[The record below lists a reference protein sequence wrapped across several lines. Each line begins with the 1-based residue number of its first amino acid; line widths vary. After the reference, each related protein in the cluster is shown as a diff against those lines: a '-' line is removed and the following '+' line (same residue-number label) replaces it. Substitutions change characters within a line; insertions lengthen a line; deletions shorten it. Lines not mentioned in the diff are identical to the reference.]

1 MNFLL
6 NKYGNTGKFIKIG
19 LVNMGSFLSN
29 AFKAASKAVEFV
41 VNEANDYAIRNEGKF
56 RETLEANRGNM
67 SREEYEE
74 KLNNINTVMARAKSN
89 LDENKQDVSV
99 QELIS
104 MFRQKSQDWTES
116 DFKDRIEE
124 FESRHMM
131 EHTTAIRFLYKEYLH
146 NKDNPKDNYSSEKPK
161 DEVADFGMTE
171 EEKLHEQVVA
181 GLIENDKL
189 VWKKVDGS
197 YFCIMQ
203 NPYRKF
209 TLGDEGNPVLTID
222 TDDYKGAI
230 SGKPAKE
237 LWDHL
242 QAQFDKS
249 NLDGL
254 RNLANSLKK

>member
-1 MNFLL
+1 
-6 NKYGNTGKFIKIG
+6 
-19 LVNMGSFLSN
+19 MGSFLSN

-56 RETLEANRGNM
+56 REALEANRGNM

-74 KLNNINTVMARAKSN
+74 KLNSINSAMAWAKSN

-104 MFRQKSQDWTES
+104 MFRKKSRDWTES
-116 DFKDRIEE
+116 DFKDCIEE
-124 FESRHMM
+124 YESRHMM

-146 NKDNPKDNYSSEKPK
+146 KRDIKDNNSSEKPK
-161 DEVADFGMTE
+161 DEVTDFSMTE

-203 NPYRKF
+203 DPYRKF
-209 TLGDEGNPVLTID
+209 ALGDEGNPVLTID
-222 TDDYKGAI
+222 TDEYKGTI
-230 SGKPAKE
+230 CGKPAKE
-237 LWDHL
+237 LWNHL
-242 QAQFDKS
+242 QSQFDKS